1 MINSIRKMKDIKKI
15 LEKVEGLDSRVYDG
29 LGMLAQFTIDIV
41 ENTRSDLHGQITSTA
56 KIVSDDDCI
65 GSLLYDAETV
75 HEVMDKMIPDYA
87 VVAELIDIL
96 KSED

>member
-1 MINSIRKMKDIKKI
+1 MKDIKKI
-15 LEKVEGLDSRVYDG
+15 LEKVESLDNRVYDG

-41 ENTRSDLHGQITSTA
+41 ENTRSDIHGQITSTA

-75 HEVMDKMIPDYA
+75 HEVMDKMLPDYA
-87 VVAELIDIL
+87 VVGELIEIL
-96 KSED
+96 KSEN

>member
-1 MINSIRKMKDIKKI
+1 MKDIKKI
-15 LEKVEGLDSRVYDG
+15 LEKVEGLDNRVYDG
-29 LGMLAQFTIDIV
+29 LGVLAQFTIDIV
-41 ENTRSDLHGQITSTA
+41 ENTRSDLQEQITSTA

-75 HEVMDKMIPDYA
+75 YEVMDKMLPDYA
-87 VVAELIDIL
+87 VVGELIDIL

>member
-1 MINSIRKMKDIKKI
+1 MKDIKKI

-41 ENTRSDLHGQITSTA
+41 ENTRSDLQGQITSTA

-75 HEVMDKMIPDYA
+75 YEVIDKMIPDYA